1 MSDRNPGVMTQWWQS
16 LSSVSQVFWGIAIAA
31 TVFQVL
37 MFIGSLFTSHEFDH
51 SADTDMDTADSG
63 EALKLLSLRGI
74 VAFLVGFGWTGGLFV
89 AKGFSILVVL
99 LIAIAA
105 GVVFMGVILV
115 IMKLLMSLK
124 ADGTLDYA
132 NAIGQTGHT
141 YIAIPARRAG
151 QGQVEIMIQ
160 GRLVTAQAVTDHHH
174 AITPPTEII
183 VTGVES
189 GTLLIVS
196 PSY

>member
-1 MSDRNPGVMTQWWQS
+1 MTEWWQS
-16 LSSVSQVFWGIAIAA
+16 LSSISQVFWGIAIAA
-31 TVFQVL
+31 SIFQVL

-51 SADTDMDTADSG
+51 SSDTTLDTADSG
-63 EALKLLSLRGI
+63 DALKLLSLRGI
-74 VAFLVGFGWTGGLFV
+74 VAFLVGFGWTGGLF
-89 AKGFSILVVL
+89 ATKGISLLLVLVL
-99 LIAIAA
+99 AIAA
-105 GVVFMGVILV
+105 GVVFMGVILM

-124 ADGTLDYA
+124 ADGTLNYA
-132 NAIGQTGHT
+132 NAIGHTGHT
-141 YIAIPARRAG
+141 YIEIPARRDG

-174 AITPPTEII
+174 PITPPTEII